1 MRFHAGESRGGFTLL
16 ELLMVIAIIGVV
28 TAIISPRIGTAMGGG
43 KLRIGTRSVI
53 QTARYARAMALLH
66 QIDVDLVFDLTPD
79 NAKVR
84 VEAAPLSGERT
95 DGGATGRIDLGAKD
109 DESGSDTS
117 AAPENGAPFSGVKA
131 MSQGIGDGGKFGS
144 AIESGAQV
152 SAAAL
157 AEEIATEVDAPGC
170 TLSFEGYTDTRDTS
184 SKGMPSGEETEARVH
199 FNSNGT
205 CRPFAVKVSI
215 TEDDALYV
223 MFDILGSAKVSEEAP
238 R

>member
-131 MSQGIGDGGKFGS
+131 MS
-144 AIESGAQV
+144 
-152 SAAAL
+152 
-157 AEEIATEVDAPGC
+157 
-170 TLSFEGYTDTRDTS
+170 FEGYTDTRDTS